1 MNIKAMKRE
10 SVGTGASHKDR
21 RAENIPGVIYG
32 KEEGS
37 ISVLLNEKE
46 IREVLKTQG
55 DSAIFD
61 VTMEDGKKLQVYIKE
76 VQRHSLKNQILH
88 VSMQTL
94 KAGQKLTVFVPVVL
108 ENTENVKIGVLEQA
122 LYEVSVE
129 TVADKVPEEYTV
141 DAGSLEIGDTL
152 TVADLEQ
159 LPDVEIVEETDTLI
173 ATVSAPRVEEEPE
186 EEPEEDA
193 ADPEVI
199 GEDKAK

>member
-1 MNIKAMKRE
+1 
-10 SVGTGASHKDR
+10 
-21 RAENIPGVIYG
+21 
-32 KEEGS
+32 
-37 ISVLLNEKE
+37 
-46 IREVLKTQG
+46 
-55 DSAIFD
+55 
-61 VTMEDGKKLQVYIKE
+61 
-76 VQRHSLKNQILH
+76 
-88 VSMQTL
+88 MQTL

-159 LPDVEIVEETDTLI
+159 LPDVEIVEEPDTLI
-173 ATVSAPRVEEEPE
+173 ATVSAPRVE